1 MSSCG
6 TIAGKQNPARVK
18 IKMGGCMI
26 QIKKSATADTRTCDV
41 TKVSRE
47 ELLKASKQH
56 IADVR
61 LAMDHFQWLIQRASD
76 KHDWTKLE
84 GIDEFYSDF
93 KTGFKVQGWLDK
105 HKLTERHH
113 ISVPQGVREDVDL
126 IDVLEFAAD
135 IVMAGMAR
143 SGSVYPLTLSPELLE
158 RAFQN
163 TVELLK
169 AEVRV
174 GEARDARTAE

>member
-1 MSSCG
+1 
-6 TIAGKQNPARVK
+6 
-18 IKMGGCMI
+18 MI

-143 SGSVYPLTLSPELLE
+143 AGSVFDLKVPDEVLQKAL
-158 RAFQN
+158 AN
-163 TVELLK
+163 TINKLK
-169 AEVRV
+169 AEVKV
-174 GEARDARTAE
+174 EGLNI